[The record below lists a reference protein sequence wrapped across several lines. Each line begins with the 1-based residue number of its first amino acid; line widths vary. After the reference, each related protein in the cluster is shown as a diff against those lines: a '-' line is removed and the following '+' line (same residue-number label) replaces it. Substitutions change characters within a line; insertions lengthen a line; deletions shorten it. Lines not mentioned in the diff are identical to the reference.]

1 MSLKYEG
8 SALFRQRIVSATL
21 SGKTLKVV
29 NIRQDDEFP
38 GLQDFEA
45 NFLQLIE
52 KISDGKSIINYHYIY
67 KVD

>member
-8 SALFRQRIVSATL
+8 SALFRQRIISATL
-21 SGKTLKVV
+21 SGKVLKIV
-29 NIRQDDEFP
+29 NIRHDDEYP

-52 KISDGKSIINYHYIY
+52 KISDGKYI
-67 KVD
+67 